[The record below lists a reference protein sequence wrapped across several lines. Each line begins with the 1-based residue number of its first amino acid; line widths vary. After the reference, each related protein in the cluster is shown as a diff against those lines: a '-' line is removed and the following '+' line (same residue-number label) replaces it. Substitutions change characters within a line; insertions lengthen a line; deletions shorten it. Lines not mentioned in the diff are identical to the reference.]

1 MTTSRTGKPLSSPP
15 AYVSRSSSGHGL
27 ARRPPHG
34 HPVSSSPSETDLD
47 ERRLFGHISDGVRES
62 RTPRR
67 PKPAGRSHESDQT
80 QKSQSSS
87 SVLSALPMTYDDPDP
102 EKKSWF
108 SSALGDSADRI
119 AGFTSVVSLGNI
131 GS

>member
-1 MTTSRTGKPLSSPP
+1 MWAPSNHSATSFSMPRCSRGTYVACGSPP
-15 AYVSRSSSGHGL
+15 GMNTWAGVILTILNTPSSL
-27 ARRPPHG
+27 Q
-34 HPVSSSPSETDLD
+34 DL
-47 ERRLFGHISDGVRES
+47 I
-62 RTPRR
+62 
-67 PKPAGRSHESDQT
+67 DQD

-87 SVLSALPMTYDDPDP
+87 SVTTALPMTYDEPDP

-108 SSALGDSADRI
+108 SSAFGDSADRI

>member
-1 MTTSRTGKPLSSPP
+1 MDGPSSNTAGLNVLLCDRLSRLSRPETFSMRGRHPNAP
-15 AYVSRSSSGHGL
+15 MGPGT
-27 ARRPPHG
+27 ARA
-34 HPVSSSPSETDLD
+34 
-47 ERRLFGHISDGVRES
+47 
-62 RTPRR
+62 PRR
-67 PKPAGRSHESDQT
+67 PKPAGRPHESDQD

-87 SVLSALPMTYDDPDP
+87 SVTTALPMTYDEPDP

-108 SSALGDSADRI
+108 SSAFGDSADRI